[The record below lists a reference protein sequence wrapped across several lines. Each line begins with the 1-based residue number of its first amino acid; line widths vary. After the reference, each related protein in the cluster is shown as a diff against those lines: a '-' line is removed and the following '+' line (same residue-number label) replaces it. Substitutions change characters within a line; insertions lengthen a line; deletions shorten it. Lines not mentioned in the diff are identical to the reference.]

1 MDNLPYGSDSG
12 YSLFEKIRFR
22 LSGLPTYVWVFLL
35 VLSSAVIIGATYI
48 FLSPNISLKDL
59 FKGKEKVEVNGE
71 KNISTTYKPSPRPLA
86 SGKQTYLVSGS
97 KTGAPKATE
106 VVIDPLDPAQNASQT
121 VTVKVISLD
130 GTPVSEV
137 EVNMI
142 TDNKE
147 KTYPLKLVSGTNLDG
162 SWQGTWTLEDS
173 YDYLYQ
179 AAIKAKNAKSEWT
192 VTLSFR

>member
-1 MDNLPYGSDSG
+1 MENNLPTKRPPLIFWIFIIVLIIAVTLGGVYFYLLRTGKLAN
-12 YSLFEKIRFR
+12 LFPK
-22 LSGLPTYVWVFLL
+22 PTPIQNIW
-35 VLSSAVIIGATYI
+35 
-48 FLSPNISLKDL
+48 SP
-59 FKGKEKVEVNGE
+59 
-71 KNISTTYKPSPRPLA
+71 YKPSPRPLA

-106 VVIDPLDPAQNASQT
+106 VVIDPLDPAQNASQSA
-121 VTVKVISLD
+121 TVKVISLD

-147 KTYPLKLVSGTNLDG
+147 KTYPLKLISGTNLDG

-173 YDYLYQ
+173 YDYRYQ
-179 AAIKAKNAKSEWT
+179 AAIKAKNATSEWT

>member
-1 MDNLPYGSDSG
+1 MDKLPYGSDSG
-12 YSLFEKIRFR
+12 YSLFEKVRFR
-22 LSGLPTYVWVFLL
+22 LSGLPTFIWVFLAILATTL
-35 VLSSAVIIGATYI
+35 VIGAVYI
-48 FLSPNISLKDL
+48 FLSP
-59 FKGKEKVEVNGE
+59 KGKVEVNGE
-71 KNISTTYKPSPRPLA
+71 KNISTAYKPSPRPLA
-86 SGKQTYLVSGS
+86 SGKQTYLGSGS

-106 VVIDPLDPAQNASQT
+106 VVIDPLDPAQNATQT

-147 KTYPLKLVSGTNLDG
+147 KAYPLKLISGTNLDG

-179 AAIKAKNAKSEWT
+179 AAIKAKNTKSEWT